1 MKPINNYNKIVSKT
15 SKLVKNYMNDLN
27 DVSHD
32 FIHICLV
39 LKFALLI
46 AKKEGIIDKR
56 DLFHIKM
63 GALLHDIGDSKYTKD
78 NQAIIINSFLDK
90 NISGI
95 NKYDKNE
102 IIRISSN
109 ISLSKDNYNV
119 CTKKINKKDLKLFIV
134 QDADRINSLGAIGIM
149 RYVSYN
155 IKNSKS
161 PSFKEI
167 ISNMENRTKKL
178 MTKIRTKS
186 GREIAN
192 NQVILVNLFINN
204 YKLFIR

>member
-1 MKPINNYNKIVSKT
+1 MKPNNNYNNIIIKT
-15 SKLVKNYMNDLN
+15 TKAVENYMNDLN

-39 LKFALLI
+39 LKFAVMI
-46 AKKEGIIDKR
+46 AKKEGIINQR
-56 DLFHIKM
+56 ELFHIKM

-78 NQAIIINSFLDK
+78 NQAIIINSFINK

-95 NKYDKNE
+95 NRYDKKE

-109 ISLSKDNYNV
+109 ISLSKDNY
-119 CTKKINKKDLKLFIV
+119 CYDKKINKKDLKLFIV
-134 QDADRINSLGAIGIM
+134 QDADRINSLGSIGIM

-161 PSFKEI
+161 PSFNEI
-167 ISNMENRTKKL
+167 INNMENRTKRL
-178 MTKIRTKS
+178 MSKIRTKS
-186 GREIAN
+186 GQQIAKK
-192 NQVILVNLFINN
+192 QVSLIYKFINN
-204 YKLFIR
+204 YKSFIR

>member
-1 MKPINNYNKIVSKT
+1 MKPNYNYNKIVSKT
-15 SKLVKNYMNDLN
+15 SKLVENYMNDLN

-39 LKFALLI
+39 LKFAILI
-46 AKKEGIIDKR
+46 AKREGIISKR

-90 NISGI
+90 NVSGI

-109 ISLSKDNYNV
+109 ISLSKDNNDNCY
-119 CTKKINKKDLKLFIV
+119 TKINKKDLKLFIV
-134 QDADRINSLGAIGIM
+134 QDADRINSLGSIGIM

-155 IKNSKS
+155 IKNSKN

-167 ISNMENRTKKL
+167 INNMENRTQRL
-178 MTKIRTKS
+178 MKKIRTNS
-186 GREIAN
+186 GKKIAN
-192 NQVILVNLFINN
+192 KQVILINKFINN